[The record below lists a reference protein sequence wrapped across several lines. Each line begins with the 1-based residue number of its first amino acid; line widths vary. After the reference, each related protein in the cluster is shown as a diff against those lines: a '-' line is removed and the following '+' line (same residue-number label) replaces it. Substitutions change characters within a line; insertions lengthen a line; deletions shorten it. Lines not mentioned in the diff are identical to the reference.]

1 MKKRRIFF
9 TLLAAA
15 GIAVLVFLL
24 WDHSGGSGRSG
35 SGLVQVQKEAS
46 RETSFLKIAQSPDQQ
61 ESPDA
66 VSIEFDHIAL
76 PEALNRLVKQTGITV
91 TADLDESH
99 DRTHVTM
106 QAKAPP
112 AEALRMIADECGL
125 ELLKTDEGWWLRP
138 EGSAVAVVYQP
149 SLMIMDEGRIDRLLA
164 SLRKIVRDDAGS
176 RDSVTIN
183 GQGIRVVAPKRNQTF
198 VSQYLNTVFHETVV
212 SRGEEARLTAMP
224 PASK

>member
-164 SLRKIVRDDAGS
+164 SLRKIVRDDA
-176 RDSVTIN
+176 
-183 GQGIRVVAPKRNQTF
+183 
-198 VSQYLNTVFHETVV
+198 
-212 SRGEEARLTAMP
+212 
-224 PASK
+224 